1 LTASAY
7 AVLYVFVREGWATL
21 APWAVFA
28 PPAEAQFRP
37 FLTKGQVL
45 FPVTHRIFWGMAS
58 SPLQIMSDLKS
69 GVTPSFWVS
78 GALRIAPR

>member
-1 LTASAY
+1 MTASAY
-7 AVLYVFVREGWATL
+7 AVIYLFVRGGWATL

-37 FLTKGQVL
+37 FLTKGQVF
-45 FPVTHRIFWGMAS
+45 FPVRHRIFRGMAS

-69 GVTPSFWVS
+69 GVAPSFWVS
-78 GALRIAPR
+78 GAMRIAPR